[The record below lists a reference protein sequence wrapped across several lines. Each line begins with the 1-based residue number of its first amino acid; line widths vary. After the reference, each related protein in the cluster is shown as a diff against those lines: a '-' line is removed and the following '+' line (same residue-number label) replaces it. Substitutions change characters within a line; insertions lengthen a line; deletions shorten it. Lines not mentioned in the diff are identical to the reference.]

1 MALINQTPQAYY
13 NGSDYGNY
21 QFVSLADIINQ
32 FMLVYVGEDK
42 LISKAKRVDVVFHAQ
57 RALAELSFDTLKSF
71 KSQELTLP
79 PSLQVKL
86 PQDYVNYTDIFWVDS
101 AGIKHPIYPTRHT
114 QNPVEAPLQ
123 DGNGEFKLEKTGTTT
138 SGSNS
143 IVMSERVE
151 NILPG
156 MLVTGLYIPGYLTGD
171 KMVVESVLHS
181 TSATTITVVNTAGAG
196 VNSTQSG
203 VILLQFENAETTV
216 TTVGSLILPDNAT
229 HVVDNLDWNT
239 TDYKISADAASDIAS
254 LEVGMLVYHQ
264 RFAIGTKI
272 VAIDGATIFVDN
284 VPTISVNPNSEQVV
298 FVDPNKDT
306 KTWSKYK
313 SSNPSEH
320 EEYNYD
326 YDDEVLNA
334 NLGGRYG
341 LDPTISQVN
350 GSFYIDEVRGLI
362 HFSSNLGSQCIV
374 LDYISDGLGTEDEMQ
389 VHKFA
394 EEAMYRYLLHAIA
407 SGKINTPEYMVQR
420 LKKEKFA
427 AIRNAKLRLSNLKL
441 EELTQVLRG
450 KSKWIK
456 H

>member
-1 MALINQTPQAYY
+1 MGLLDNQEAQTYY
-13 NGSDYGNY
+13 DGSDYGNY

-123 DGNGEFKLEKTGTTT
+123 DSNGEFKLEAEGTLVDASDSFTLT
-138 SGSNS
+138 N
-143 IVMSERVE
+143 RTE
-151 NILPG
+151 NILVG
-156 MLVTGLYIPGYLTGD
+156 
-171 KMVVESVLHS
+171 MVVSGLGIPDNTTVKSITHNELNSVIEI
-181 TSATTITVVNTAGAG
+181 TNNATASATTI
-196 VNSTQSG
+196 
-203 VILLQFENAETTV
+203 LQFSNFDGSLLTPENA
-216 TTVGSLILPDNAT
+216 I
-229 HVVDNLDWNT
+229 HVVSENTSSLDWSINT
-239 TDYKISADAASDIAS
+239 NVITADSTADISS
-254 LEVGMLVYHQ
+254 LEIGMLVYHED
-264 RFAIGTKI
+264 FPVGTKI
-272 VAIDGATIFVDN
+272 ANITSTTILLDQDATATMGAN
-284 VPTISVNPNSEQVV
+284 AGQVV

-362 HFSSNLGSQCIV
+362 HFSSNLGGQCIV

>member
-1 MALINQTPQAYY
+1 
-13 NGSDYGNY
+13 
-21 QFVSLADIINQ
+21 
-32 FMLVYVGEDK
+32 
-42 LISKAKRVDVVFHAQ
+42 
-57 RALAELSFDTLKSF
+57 
-71 KSQELTLP
+71 
-79 PSLQVKL
+79 
-86 PQDYVNYTDIFWVDS
+86 
-101 AGIKHPIYPTRHT
+101 
-114 QNPVEAPLQ
+114 
-123 DGNGEFKLEKTGTTT
+123 
-138 SGSNS
+138 
-143 IVMSERVE
+143 
-151 NILPG
+151 
-156 MLVTGLYIPGYLTGD
+156 
-171 KMVVESVLHS
+171 
-181 TSATTITVVNTAGAG
+181 
-196 VNSTQSG
+196 
-203 VILLQFENAETTV
+203 
-216 TTVGSLILPDNAT
+216 
-229 HVVDNLDWNT
+229 
-239 TDYKISADAASDIAS
+239 
-254 LEVGMLVYHQ
+254 MLVYHED
-264 RFAIGTKI
+264 FPVGTKI
-272 VAIDGATIFVDN
+272 ANITSTTILLDQDATATMGTN
-284 VPTISVNPNSEQVV
+284 AGQVV

>member
-1 MALINQTPQAYY
+1 MGLLDNQEAQTYY
-13 NGSDYGNY
+13 DGSDYGNY

-123 DGNGEFKLEKTGTTT
+123 DSNGEFKLEAEGTLVDASDTFT
-138 SGSNS
+138 LTN
-143 IVMSERVE
+143 RTE
-151 NILPG
+151 NILVG
-156 MLVTGLYIPGYLTGD
+156 
-171 KMVVESVLHS
+171 MVVSGFGIPDNTTVKSITHNELNSVIEI
-181 TSATTITVVNTAGAG
+181 TNNATASATTI
-196 VNSTQSG
+196 
-203 VILLQFENAETTV
+203 LQFSNFDGSLLTPENA
-216 TTVGSLILPDNAT
+216 I
-229 HVVDNLDWNT
+229 HVVSENTSSLDWSINT
-239 TDYKISADAASDIAS
+239 NVITADSTADISS
-254 LEVGMLVYHQ
+254 LEIGMLVYHED
-264 RFAIGTKI
+264 FPVGTKI
-272 VAIDGATIFVDN
+272 ANITSTTILLDQDATATMGAN
-284 VPTISVNPNSEQVV
+284 AGQVV

-341 LDPTISQVN
+341 LDTTISQVN

-362 HFSSNLGSQCIV
+362 HFSSNLGGQCIV